1 MLQIMLQMMF
11 FFLSFFCS
19 FLISLSHMI
28 DVGSIILKCDWEAS
42 LSANDSITALILPF
56 NKYVPSYLT

>member
-11 FFLSFFCS
+11 FLSFFRS
-19 FLISLSHMI
+19 FFLISLSHMI

-42 LSANDSITALILPF
+42 LSANDSITALI
-56 NKYVPSYLT
+56 

>member
-11 FFLSFFCS
+11 FSFFLSLF

-42 LSANDSITALILPF
+42 LNTNDSITALILPF
-56 NKYVPSYLT
+56 NKYLHI